1 MKRCLVGITLLLVLG
16 ACQGNEPEKTTPPA
30 SEPVASAQQAAS
42 AAAEKVA
49 DAVSESAAKA
59 KSIAEAE
66 AAKAR
71 SAAEAAAAKARSAA
85 EAAAAQARSMA
96 DAAEA
101 KASSM
106 ADSLTVAKT
115 ETKAAAV
122 PAKPQAAAPVATK
135 AVASAAAGDAASG
148 KKLARKCAV
157 CHSFDAKNKMGPGLA
172 GIFGREAGSAAGF
185 SYKFT
190 DFIKP
195 GKAWSWDEAHLA
207 AWVCDSTQG
216 VKSFTGDA
224 SAKTKMGVQRI
235 CDPAA
240 QADLIAYLK
249 TL

>member
-1 MKRCLVGITLLLVLG
+1 
-16 ACQGNEPEKTTPPA
+16 
-30 SEPVASAQQAAS
+30 
-42 AAAEKVA
+42 
-49 DAVSESAAKA
+49 
-59 KSIAEAE
+59 
-66 AAKAR
+66 
-71 SAAEAAAAKARSAA
+71 
-85 EAAAAQARSMA
+85 MA